1 MPGAP
6 IRYRGGVRT
15 WLSRPGLLLAAAAAA
30 TGCASPPPRAQ
41 TGPNRGHTTSA
52 ESLVPY
58 APPAPAATA
67 GRPPAVAPTAPAPHG
82 ATAPAVAAPPAPV
95 AGLRPPPPAPT
106 NPRVLAA
113 PPASVPA
120 RPSDPLDGM
129 RAAARGGDADFAPV
143 ADLLAEALER
153 LPVADATTHI
163 ERLPGREA
171 QARATVGRGTAW
183 ATATT
188 YVEAGA
194 DADALREAYLDF
206 DRVPVYTG
214 KPGTRTVE
222 RRGDVVV
229 AAVDGVRRILAL
241 EVGARWR
248 FEARRVD
255 RGAVRAIVT
264 RQVDDPTTWKMA
276 TTRGLVLFVPDG
288 ADVRVVEVAV
298 SVVDF
303 EVPPLLRGVAE
314 KTALGEMRA
323 RVDGVRAH
331 WREYLSAQR
340 GARATR

>member
-1 MPGAP
+1 M
-6 IRYRGGVRT
+6 RT
-15 WLSRPGLLLAAAAAA
+15 WLARPGLLLAAAAAA
-30 TGCASPPPRAQ
+30 TGCAAPSSHASTSP
-41 TGPNRGHTTSA
+41 GRGRTSPA
-52 ESLVPY
+52 APLVPV
-58 APPAPAATA
+58 APPAPTATA
-67 GRPPAVAPTAPAPHG
+67 VRPLAVAPTAPTPHR
-82 ATAPAVAAPPAPV
+82 AAAPAVPAAPV
-95 AGLRPPPPAPT
+95 AGPPSAGPAPAG
-106 NPRVLAA
+106 PRAPAA
-113 PPASVPA
+113 PPPPA
-120 RPSDPLDGM
+120 RPSDPLDAL
-129 RAAARGGDADFAPV
+129 RAAARGGDADFAAV
-143 ADLLAEALER
+143 ADLLEDALER
-153 LPVADATTHI
+153 LATADATTHI
-163 ERLPGREA
+163 ERLPAREA

-188 YVEAGA
+188 YVEADA

-255 RGAVRAIVT
+255 RGTVRAIVT
-264 RQVDDPTTWKMA
+264 RQVDDPTTWKM
-276 TTRGLVLFVPDG
+276 TTTKGLVLFVPVG
-288 ADVRVVEVAV
+288 ASVRVVEVAL

-331 WREYLSAQR
+331 WREYLPAQR